1 MNNVE
6 GESSNRCSTS
16 GKCID
21 GVVRMFL
28 KNHMTGA
35 MGFPRDGRRKQEKKN
50 IHRNR
55 AVLWI
60 DP

>member
-1 MNNVE
+1 MWKGNHRIDVPH
-6 GESSNRCSTS
+6 S
-16 GKCID
+16 GKCIG

-28 KNHMTGA
+28 KNRMTGA